1 MNQTLRAPFNSRL
14 KPSPTVLGEP
24 ARERENDTRAR
35 ENATQRRYRTPI
47 VKLFPTRHFQFTS
60 NKRDERLRS
69 RIAPLGYLSV
79 GKTGFVV
86 CLWGSSGLNERKK
99 KCWGEKISTSARI
112 CCGKSRTNGCNCGL
126 CDIRK
131 PDNARRV
138 VQSNGRWT
146 PFFVVVVTRAADD
159 SCCCY
164 LNWGESSG
172 SRHWD

>member
-1 MNQTLRAPFNSRL
+1 MNQILRAPFNSRL

-99 KCWGEKISTSARI
+99 SVGERRLVHPRGFAAASQ
-112 CCGKSRTNGCNCGL
+112 GRTDVIVDC
-126 CDIRK
+126 
-131 PDNARRV
+131 
-138 VQSNGRWT
+138 
-146 PFFVVVVTRAADD
+146 VT
-159 SCCCY
+159 
-164 LNWGESSG
+164 
-172 SRHWD
+172 